1 VSPPV
6 VVERWVKASPQ
17 TVFGFLT
24 DPDKW
29 VRWQGT
35 RAELDP
41 RPGGIYRVH
50 VRAGVT
56 ASGQFVEVE
65 PYRRVVFTWGFEI
78 PDHPIPPGSTLV
90 QIDLIPDGDNTL
102 IRLTQDHVPPV
113 GVIPVRRGWDDY
125 LDRLQ
130 IVAGGGDP
138 GPDPGG
144 VPQPTR
150 GA

>member
-1 VSPPV
+1 MSPLL
-6 VVERWVKASPQ
+6 VVERRVKATPQ

-24 DPDKW
+24 EPDKW

-41 RPGGIYRVH
+41 RPGGVYRVH
-50 VRAGVT
+50 VRAGII

-90 QIDLIPDGDNTL
+90 QVDLIPDGDHTL
-102 IRLTQDHVPPV
+102 VRLTQKHVPPPEV
-113 GVIPVRRGWDDY
+113 VPVRRGWDDY

-130 IVAGGGDP
+130 VAAAGGDP
-138 GPDPGG
+138 GPNPDEAA
-144 VPQPTR
+144 QPTQ

>member
-1 VSPPV
+1 MTSGCAGRVPRPS
-6 VVERWVKASPQ
+6 S
-17 TVFGFLT
+17 T
-24 DPDKW
+24 
-29 VRWQGT
+29 
-35 RAELDP
+35 P

-50 VRAGVT
+50 IRAGVT

-90 QIDLIPDGDNTL
+90 QTDLIPDGDDTL
-102 IRLTQDHVPPV
+102 VRLTQDHVPPP
-113 GVIPVRRGWDDY
+113 GVVPVRRGWDDY

-130 IVAGGGDP
+130 VAAAGGDP

-144 VPQPTR
+144 VPQPTQ